1 MEKRGLD
8 ISSYQK
14 GISFDAIKNSV
25 EFLIL
30 RAGFTGWGTGV
41 SYNKDSCFENFY
53 SQAKSR
59 GIPVGAYWYSC
70 ANTYQKGVNEAN
82 YMYNNCLKGK
92 QFEYPIYIDVEDT
105 HHQVNNKVGVT
116 EAIKGF
122 CETLE
127 AKGYYVGIYASD
139 ISGFKD
145 KMNIG
150 ELNSYDKWVAR
161 YGSTPKYVPSYG
173 IWQSSSSGKINGYS
187 GNLDT
192 DVAYKDYPSIIKSQG
207 LNGYGASTVTPP
219 QTGSKSIEELANEV
233 IKGLWGNGEDRKNRL
248 TQAGYNYNDVQ
259 KRVNELLNN
268 TSTPTKSI
276 DELAN
281 EVIAGKWGNG
291 EARKTALTNA
301 GYNYNEVQARVNKKL
316 NNTSSNVI
324 TYTVKAGDTLSG
336 IASKYGTTYQK
347 IASDNGI
354 ANPNKIYTGQVI
366 KIYK

>member
-8 ISSYQK
+8 ISSYQN
-14 GISFDAIKNSV
+14 GINFDAIKNSV

-41 SYNKDSCFENFY
+41 SYNKDNCFENFY
-53 SQAKSR
+53 NQAKSR

-70 ANTYQKGVNEAN
+70 ANTYQKGVDEAN

-105 HHQVNNKVGVT
+105 HHQVGNKNGVT
-116 EAIKGF
+116 QAIKGF

-150 ELNSYDKWVAR
+150 ELNAYDKWVAR
-161 YGSTPKYVPSYG
+161 YGSKPSYLTSYG
-173 IWQSSSSGKINGYS
+173 MWQSSSSGKINGYS

-192 DVAYKDYPSIIKSQG
+192 DIAYKDYPSIMKSQG
-207 LNGYGASTVTPP
+207 LNGYGAGTVTPP
-219 QTGSKSIEELANEV
+219 QGGKSIEELANEV
-233 IKGLWGNGEDRKNRL
+233 IKGLWGNGENRKNRL
-248 TQAGYNYNDVQ
+248 TQAGYDYDKVQ
-259 KRVNELLNN
+259 SKVNELLNSN
-268 TSTPTKSI
+268 TANKSI
-276 DELAN
+276 DEIAN

-291 EARKTALTNA
+291 EDRKTALTNA
-301 GYNYNEVQARVNKKL
+301 GYNYDEVQAKVNEKL
-316 NNTSSNVI
+316 GIKNTAQY
-324 TYTVKAGDTLSG
+324 YTVKAGDNLTK
-336 IASKYGTTYQK
+336 IAKMYGTTVNQLVSWNN
-347 IASDNGI
+347 IS
-354 ANPNKIYTGQVI
+354 NPNIIYPNQKLRV
-366 KIYK
+366 K

>member
-1 MEKRGLD
+1 M
-8 ISSYQK
+8 
-14 GISFDAIKNSV
+14 
-25 EFLIL
+25 
-30 RAGFTGWGTGV
+30 
-41 SYNKDSCFENFY
+41 
-53 SQAKSR
+53 
-59 GIPVGAYWYSC
+59 
-70 ANTYQKGVNEAN
+70 
-82 YMYNNCLKGK
+82 
-92 QFEYPIYIDVEDT
+92 EDT
-105 HHQVNNKVGVT
+105 HHQVGNKSGVT
-116 EAIKGF
+116 QAIKGF

-150 ELNSYDKWVAR
+150 ELNAYDKWVAR
-161 YGSTPKYVPSYG
+161 YGSKPSYVTSYG
-173 IWQSSSSGKINGYS
+173 MWQSSSSGKINGYS

-192 DVAYKDYPSIIKSQG
+192 DIAYKDYPSIMKSQG
-207 LNGYGASTVTPP
+207 LNGYGAGTVTPP
-219 QTGSKSIEELANEV
+219 QTSGKSIEELANEV
-233 IKGLWGNGEDRKNRL
+233 IKGLWGNGDDRKNRL

-276 DELAN
+276 DELAD

-301 GYNYNEVQARVNKKL
+301 GYNYNDVQNRVNQKL
-316 NNTSSNVI
+316 NNTSNNVI

-336 IASKYGTTYQK
+336 IASRYGTTYQK